1 MIRVAIPAEYELL
14 TELYHRWGYRA
25 GIAQS
30 DVVYVAEHAGQP
42 VGLVRRTFENDV
54 TMLRGMQIDPA
65 YRRQGLGS
73 RLLDAFVADVRDQQS
88 FCIPFD
94 HLTEFY
100 GRGGFRIIAE
110 DAAPRFLAERL
121 DHYRREGYNVLL
133 MRRADDTHLDREQPG

>member
-14 TELYHRWGYRA
+14 TEMYRRWGYRA

-30 DVVYVAEHAGQP
+30 DVVYIAEHAGEP

-65 YRRQGLGS
+65 YRRRGLGS

-88 FCIPFD
+88 FCIPFA
-94 HLTEFY
+94 HLTDFY
-100 GRGGFRIIAE
+100 ARGGFRIIAKE
-110 DAAPRFLAERL
+110 VAPHFLAERL
-121 DHYRREGYNVLL
+121 DHYRREGNDVLL
-133 MRRADDTHLDREQPG
+133 MRRPGVTHLHRAG

>member
-1 MIRVAIPAEYELL
+1 MIRTALPVDYELL
-14 TELYHRWGYRA
+14 TELYRSWGYRA

-30 DVVYVAEHAGQP
+30 DVVYVAEYAGQR

-65 YRRQGLGS
+65 YRRQGIGS

-88 FCIPFD
+88 FCIPFA

-100 GRGGFRIIAE
+100 ARGGFRTIAE
-110 DAAPRFLAERL
+110 EEAPHFLAERL
-121 DHYRREGYNVLL
+121 DHYRREGHNVLL
-133 MRRADDTHLDREQPG
+133 MRRPGDTHLDRAG